1 MRTTTISTTQRQAPV
16 KSSGWLG
23 NRRAWPQRRMTL
35 TIVVPALIYYLLFR
49 YYPVVQTLFLSTTDA
64 TLLAPT
70 YQFIGL
76 ANFVRIFRDPD
87 FTQIIWNT
95 TYYAFATTLLTTALA
110 LLVAFVFEPVR
121 RGVGLLRLLYYLPTV
136 TSTIAI
142 AAIWLWFY
150 QPRFGLFNQL
160 LSMVGIPALGWLKS
174 PDWAMPGLIIMAIW
188 GGVGFS
194 ALIFIAG
201 LQGIPQDYIE
211 AAKIDGATGVQITR
225 FIKLPLLSRV
235 ILFVVVTGIIGSFQ
249 VFQQVYLMTRG
260 GPLGTTQVLALEI
273 YQQAFQHLKIGMAA
287 SLSFILFV
295 IVSLLT
301 VAQLR
306 LQRSDW
312 EL

>member
-1 MRTTTISTTQRQAPV
+1 MSTTTISSIQRKAQT
-16 KSSGWLG
+16 GRIGFLG
-23 NRRAWPQRRMTL
+23 SRRAWPQRRMTL
-35 TIVVPALIYYLLFR
+35 TIVVPALLYYLLFR
-49 YYPVVQTLFLSTTDA
+49 YYPVVRTLFLSTTDA
-64 TLLAPT
+64 TLIAPD

-76 ANFVRIFRDPD
+76 GNFLKIFSDRD

-95 TYYAFATTLLTTALA
+95 TYYAFATTILTTVLA
-110 LLVAFVFEPVR
+110 LLVAFLFEPVR

-160 LSMVGIPALGWLKS
+160 LSLVSIPPPGWLRS

-211 AAKIDGATGVQITR
+211 AAKIDGATAVQVTR

-301 VAQLR
+301 VVQLR
-306 LQRSDW
+306 LQRNDW